1 MNHERGINM
10 LMHASIFAIVCF
22 IFMRFSLKL
31 SQPKSED
38 RSICLGAL
46 VLLYMLLFGHGV
58 PNRINKNL
66 L

>member
-1 MNHERGINM
+1 MNHERGLIM
-10 LMHASIFAIVCF
+10 VIHSIIFAIVAF

-38 RSICLGAL
+38 RSIALGAV
-46 VLLYMLLFGHGV
+46 VLLYMLLFGHQL